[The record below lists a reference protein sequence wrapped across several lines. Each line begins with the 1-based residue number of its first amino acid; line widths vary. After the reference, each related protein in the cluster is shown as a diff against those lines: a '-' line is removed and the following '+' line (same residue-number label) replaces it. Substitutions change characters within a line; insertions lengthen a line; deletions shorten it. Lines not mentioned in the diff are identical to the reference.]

1 MIFFKFISLS
11 KIFVACI
18 LIISAMPS
26 SAQQFRNRSTALS
39 ELWGFLVEAC
49 YPQLRIFKLI
59 KGQKTPELYLF
70 LKEAQGPDI
79 PKYQHPPDQFQKIF
93 ENYTTSPIKNSYLG
107 YCKLHNTSLPP
118 PAIAWDRMILHI
130 HKDNKVTGWILGSS
144 ETTYNTVRTSDDIT
158 DAFLGEV
165 ANNKI
170 QFHRV
175 TEEGK
180 APKDG
185 REEYYLTWKPA
196 SSVIAGTWK
205 GYSKNA
211 TPKKQEGN
219 VHISIKEMDPSHSF
233 SMHKAQGSLQEACLF
248 DFFFYNA
255 KELSKIPPKIEEK
268 IKKCI
273 KFSEKDKNS
282 WQSDSDPYMRF
293 PYIFNYNE
301 QEQVIAF
308 YINEAWEAYEPYLP
322 EDIKKKKDEILTF
335 KVNLKHQIH
344 SSSKSEKNGNP
355 LSIPMNFGKI
365 PGNEEKSKEY
375 NLNISTGTFF
385 TDKVEDDEKFKSR
398 VSLIAHEVLGHGIF
412 FRYYWTFIKKE
423 SENLLKKCSDPTS
436 LTEELKSCIEK
447 VSEQKAIT
455 EISAETAIKEGLA
468 VAVEYAVYQHT
479 KKYVDI
485 ETFMKTRYSSEQAAI
500 YRLGVN
506 YLREQT
512 IIEDGKLNFDKLN
525 KMNKGNDVE

>member
-205 GYSKNA
+205 GCSKNA
-211 TPKKQEGN
+211 TPKEQEGD
-219 VHISIKEMDPSHSF
+219 VYIDMHSHNYC
-233 SMHKAQGSLQEACLF
+233 EF
-248 DFFFYNA
+248 DLN
-255 KELSKIPPKIEEK
+255 KELISKFKRD
-268 IKKCI
+268 
-273 KFSEKDKNS
+273 SEKWNKESIREKEKNIAS
-282 WQSDSDPYMRF
+282 LDD
-293 PYIFNYNE
+293 IKL
-301 QEQVIAF
+301 VIAW
-308 YINEAWEAYEPYLP
+308 YIVKAWEAYESYLP
-322 EDIKKKKDEILTF
+322 EHLKKDIDIRVALAPQFYSFNKFNDNGEELRVPMQSAKLLISKKYILRISTKTFFSDELEDEKTF
-335 KVNLKHQIH
+335 K
-344 SSSKSEKNGNP
+344 SK
-355 LSIPMNFGKI
+355 L
-365 PGNEEKSKEY
+365 
-375 NLNISTGTFF
+375 
-385 TDKVEDDEKFKSR
+385 
-398 VSLIAHEVLGHGIF
+398 SLIAHEILGHGIF
-412 FRYYWTFIKKE
+412 YREYDQFLNAEKDNFFTIFMKQFVKIK
-423 SENLLKKCSDPTS
+423 
-436 LTEELKSCIEK
+436 EK
-447 VSEQKAIT
+447 RQI
-455 EISAETAIKEGLA
+455 ISEGLA
-468 VAVEYAVYQHT
+468 VAVEYAVYKSSHKNLPSKIEDFT
-479 KKYVDI
+479 KI
-485 ETFMKTRYSSEQAAI
+485 RYSSDNGEM
-500 YRLGVN
+500 YRDGVT
-506 YLREQT
+506 YLKKKG
-512 IIEDGKLNFDKLN
+512 IITTEGKLDFDKLDN
-525 KMNKGNDVE
+525 LNRPEQTSQTK